1 MWMQVIVYSL
11 ESEMVPILIKVQQLQ
26 RRLVDQPDGFGTAWN
41 WVDAFLRLKYHD
53 QPAVYRFL
61 RQALLSRRVLLLLD
75 GLDEGG
81 AKRDEI
87 HYPALPL

>member
-1 MWMQVIVYSL
+1 M
-11 ESEMVPILIKVQQLQ
+11 
-26 RRLVDQPDGFGTAWN
+26 
-41 WVDAFLRLKYHD
+41 DAFLRLKYHD

-87 HYPALPL
+87 HSGT